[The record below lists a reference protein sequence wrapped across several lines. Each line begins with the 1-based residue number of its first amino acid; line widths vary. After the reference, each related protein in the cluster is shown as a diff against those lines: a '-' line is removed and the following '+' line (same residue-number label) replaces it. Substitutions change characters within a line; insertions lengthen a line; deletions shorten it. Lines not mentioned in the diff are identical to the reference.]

1 MLQNFIFETI
11 ATESDDVTKVTNF
24 YFSQFLEFFFYQNLE
39 CGKKEILEL
48 SSPTLSKTAILT
60 YKIPNEGCHQIHF

>member
-24 YFSQFLEFFFYQNLE
+24 YFSQFLEISFLPESRMWEKRDIGIKFTNFV
-39 CGKKEILEL
+39 
-48 SSPTLSKTAILT
+48 
-60 YKIPNEGCHQIHF
+60 